1 MKRYIK
7 VFALILAAIMIA
19 SSFVGC
25 KDEKKEQFVGKVNG
39 IAIPDGVFI
48 NCFFNEVDKEY
59 AKEDW
64 AEKYGEKNGKELYDA
79 LKETKIDGKSH
90 FDIILENALEE
101 TRLFMIEYDVLSGKD
116 TWPNETARK
125 EIEDNTKSY
134 VEQMSTY
141 YGQSFGTS
149 SVEEFVKVAF
159 GMYYDEYFEFLT
171 MSGCVE
177 KYKEELKKATVVSD
191 DEIKE
196 FFEENKKTYH
206 TVQVRHSLLKLE
218 DDADDNDKAELLKEA
233 QELVDKY
240 NAGEITFDDIMK
252 ESADVD
258 SEGKPNSDGYYT
270 VYNGAGFV
278 PEFEAW
284 GVAQTEASDK
294 IEIVESDYGYHIMM
308 CTKVFDLTDTDLN
321 TRVKEAYIEKAVSD
335 AVDKDINPHKDEE
348 KYKISSYNKAY
359 TEKLAKRTITGE
371 FEDEPSST
379 ADSSAQASGTASATA
394 TPTTAPEVKDADAD
408 KTVIAKYKDNEIYK
422 AYYSQFFS
430 QAMNMAL
437 QGYNFTELNKI
448 ESESEYNKA
457 LKELFNKEYKDGK
470 SYLEHSKGEAL
481 NLMLKFFATKDLAIE
496 AEKGY
501 SDEKK
506 KELLTELDG
515 QIDSMLMY
523 YGESYGVDTRDEL
536 MMQLMGMKVNDYKEV
551 YVNQML
557 VSDYSSEIIEDIKP
571 TEEELRAHY
580 EKDPDAYRVVT
591 VRTITKSIVDKSGKA
606 LSEEEL
612 AKIEKLV
619 NTLKTKYENG
629 DSAEALAKGYSDTSD
644 SYNGL
649 IDLVKTSIS
658 LPEEIT
664 KWAFEQTEIGAYTV
678 IKTDTAYMMVVI
690 EGLID
695 YDKAEGIAALDTT
708 TIESVTD
715 EVELQLKNATY
726 DAKIDKYVKDNNLT
740 LDDVNEEVVASVIA
754 DYLSALDTTTE
765 EEKD

>member
-7 VFALILAAIMIA
+7 VFALILAAIMMA
-19 SSFVGC
+19 SFFVGC

-39 IAIPDGVFI
+39 VVIPDGVFI
-48 NCFFNEVDKEY
+48 NYFFNEVDKEY

-64 AEKYGEKNGKELYDA
+64 AEKYGEKNGKELYEA

-101 TRLFMIEYDVLSGKD
+101 TRLFMMEYDVLSGKD
-116 TWPNETARK
+116 TWPNEDARK
-125 EIEDNTKSY
+125 EIEDNTVSY
-134 VEQMSTY
+134 IEQMSTY

-159 GMYYDEYFEFLT
+159 GMYYDEYVDFLT

-177 KYKEELKKATVVSD
+177 KYKEDLKKTTVVSE

-196 FFEENKKTYH
+196 FFEANKKTYN

-252 ESADVD
+252 ESDDVD
-258 SEGKPNSDGYYT
+258 NEGKPNSDGYYT

-321 TRVKEAYIEKAVSD
+321 TRVKEAYVEKAVSD
-335 AVDKDINPHKDEE
+335 AVDKDVKPHKDEE
-348 KYKISSYNKAY
+348 KYKISSYDKAY
-359 TEKLAKRTITGE
+359 TEKLAKRTLTGE

-379 ADSSAQASGTASATA
+379 ADSSAQASGTAGATA
-394 TPTTAPEVKDADAD
+394 GATETPEVKDAEAD
-408 KTVIAKYKDNEIYK
+408 KTVVAKYKDNEIYK

-430 QAMNMAL
+430 QAMNIAL
-437 QGYNFTELNKI
+437 QDYDFTEINKL

-506 KELLTELDG
+506 QELLTELDG

-551 YVNQML
+551 YINQML
-557 VSDYSSEIIEDIKP
+557 VSDYSAEIIEDIKP
-571 TEEELRAHY
+571 TEEELKAHY

-591 VRTITKSIVDKSGKA
+591 VRTITKSIVDKDGKT
-606 LSEEEL
+606 LSEEEV
-612 AKIEKLV
+612 AKIEKFV

-629 DSAEALAKGYSDTSD
+629 DSAEALAKGYSDTAD

-649 IDLVKTSIS
+649 IDLVKTSVS
-658 LPEEIT
+658 LPKEI
-664 KWAFEQTEIGAYTV
+664 KDWAFEQTEIGAYTV
-678 IKTDTAYMMVVI
+678 IKTDTAYIMVVL
-690 EGLID
+690 EGLIV
-695 YDKAEGIAALDTT
+695 YDKAEGITAQDTT
-708 TIESVTD
+708 TIQSVTD
-715 EVELQLKNATY
+715 EVEVQLKNTTY

-740 LDDVNEEVVASVIA
+740 LTDVNEEVMASVIA

>member
-7 VFALILAAIMIA
+7 VFALILAAVMVA

-25 KDEKKEQFVGKVNG
+25 KEEKKEQFVGKVNG
-39 IAIPDGVFI
+39 VAIPDGIFI

-64 AEKYGEKNGKELYDA
+64 AKKYGEKKGKELYDA
-79 LKETKIDGKSH
+79 LKETIIDGKSH
-90 FDIILENALEE
+90 FDIILENAIEE
-101 TRLFMIEYDVLSGKD
+101 ARLFMIEYVVLSGKD
-116 TWPNETARK
+116 TWPNEEARK
-125 EIEDNTKSY
+125 EIEKNTVSY
-134 VEQMSTY
+134 IEQMNTY
-141 YGQSFGTS
+141 YGQSFGTT

-159 GMYYDEYFEFLT
+159 GMHYDEYLDFLT

-177 KYKEELKKATVVSD
+177 KYKEDLRKATVVSD

-196 FFEENKKTYH
+196 FFEANKKTYQ

-252 ESADVD
+252 ESDDVD
-258 SEGKPNSDGYYT
+258 SEGKPNNDGYYT

-294 IEIVESDYGYHIMM
+294 IEIVESDHGYHIMM

-321 TRVKEAYIEKAVSD
+321 TKVKEAYIEKAVSD

-359 TEKLAKRTITGE
+359 AEKLAKRTITGE

-430 QAMNMAL
+430 QAMNIAL
-437 QGYNFTELNKI
+437 QDYNFSEINKL
-448 ESESEYNKA
+448 EDKSEYNKA

-470 SYLEHSKGEAL
+470 SYLEYSKGEAL

-658 LPEEIT
+658 LPEEIM

-690 EGLID
+690 EGLIY

-726 DAKIDKYVKDNNLT
+726 DAKIDKYVKDNNLA
-740 LDDVNEEVVASVIA
+740 LADVNEEVVAGVIA
-754 DYLSALDTTTE
+754 DYLSVLDTTTE
-765 EEKD
+765 EK